1 MFVTIIQ
8 KISLYA
14 VPLIILLIPLYALLF
29 KKVKVYEVF
38 VEGAK
43 EGFDTAIRILPF
55 LLGML
60 VAIGILRE
68 SGMMDLLIETTRPI
82 LAIVG
87 FPSELLPIF
96 IMNPIS
102 GGAARGVLLDI
113 FNAYGP
119 DSFLGRA
126 GSAMFGSTET
136 TLYVL
141 AIYFGSIGIKK
152 SRHAVAAGFTA
163 DIAGMISAVLIT
175 SLVFGSM

>member
-1 MFVTIIQ
+1 MFITVIQ
-8 KISLYA
+8 NISLYA
-14 VPLIILLIPLYALLF
+14 VPLIILLIPLYALVF

-60 VAIGILRE
+60 VAIGIFRE
-68 SGMMDLLIETTRPI
+68 SGMMDLLITTTRPVF
-82 LAIVG
+82 AIIG

-102 GGAARGVLLDI
+102 GGGARGVLLDI
-113 FNAYGP
+113 FNTYGP

-141 AIYFGSIGIKK
+141 AVYFGSVGIKR
-152 SRHAVAAGFTA
+152 SRHAVAAGLTA
-163 DIAGMISAVLIT
+163 DLAGMVSAVLIT
-175 SLVFGSM
+175 SLIFSSM